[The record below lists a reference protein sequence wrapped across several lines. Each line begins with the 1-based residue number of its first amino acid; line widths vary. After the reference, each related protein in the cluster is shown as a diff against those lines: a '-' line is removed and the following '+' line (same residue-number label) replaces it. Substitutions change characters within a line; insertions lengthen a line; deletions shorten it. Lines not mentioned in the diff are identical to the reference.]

1 LNERLLPQDINA
13 ERSVIAGMVEKETIF
28 WRGLSELKPECFYHH
43 GHRKIFESFLA
54 EKRHDYPLVTKALE
68 NIDSLGVEDI
78 ICHPWSVRGDT
89 EFSLVLEAYRRR
101 EGIRLCNNALN
112 GLFGDTERPAI
123 ETMSEAIIGLNSAQ
137 CGSEKEVY
145 HISELI
151 PAEFDRIKRL
161 SKGESV
167 SFIKTG
173 FAAIDKSI
181 SIQQHDYVLIGARP
195 SNCKSTFAASIARNV
210 CFATKKP
217 VLYFCLDASK
227 RREVSRHVFTTA
239 GISLA
244 QFNLGFTVKRDFPKI
259 EESATTLSKLPL
271 YFDDTP
277 GTTAIQIT
285 AKAQRLKYETGGIA
299 LVVVDFLQNVFS
311 RQKTER
317 EKVNETSSIL
327 HNLPRIID
335 CPVIA
340 LSQMARYDNEIMAPP
355 RLSNLKE
362 SGNLEADA
370 DVALLLWY
378 SDFYNR
384 HRDDKQK
391 AACNEFTNKLM
402 VDIAKYKDGSVGF
415 EMLNF
420 EPTIT
425 RLSDLSEQGQND
437 PYQCFRGG
445 E

>member
-1 LNERLLPQDINA
+1 
-13 ERSVIAGMVEKETIF
+13 VIAGMTEKETIF
-28 WRGLSELKPECFYHH
+28 WRGLSELNADCFYHH
-43 GHRKIFESFLA
+43 GHRKIFEMFVS
-54 EKRHDYPLVTKALE
+54 EKRHDYPLITKALE
-68 NIDSLGVEDI
+68 GIDSLGIEDI

-89 EFSLVLEAYRRR
+89 EFALVLEAYRRR
-101 EGIRLCNNALN
+101 EGIRFCNNAIN
-112 GLFGDTERPAI
+112 DLFSDPDRPAV
-123 ETMSEAIIGLNSAQ
+123 ETMSEAIIGLNSVQ

-151 PAEFDRIKRL
+151 PAEFDRIERL

-173 FAAIDKSI
+173 FAAIDKTV
-181 SIQQHDYVLIGARP
+181 SIQQHDYVLVGARP

-210 CFATKKP
+210 CLTTKKL

-227 RREVSRHVFTTA
+227 RREVSRNVFTVA

-244 QFNLGFTVKRDFPKI
+244 QFNLGYTVKRDLPKI
-259 EESATTLSKLPL
+259 EQSAEILSKLPL

-285 AKAQRLKYETGGIA
+285 AKAQRLKHEVGDIG

-311 RQKTER
+311 RQRTER

-327 HNLPRIID
+327 HNLPRIIG

-340 LSQMARYDNEIMAPP
+340 LSQMARYDGEVVAPP
-355 RLSNLKE
+355 KLSNLKE

-370 DVALLLWY
+370 DVAFLLWY

-391 AACNEFTNKLM
+391 ATCAKFSSKLM

-415 EMLNF
+415 QMLNF

-425 RLSDLSEQGQND
+425 RLSDLSESESEGW
-437 PYQCFRGG
+437 
-445 E
+445 